1 MVAVLEAAWAA
12 IRVRRPEAPTA
23 VLVLG
28 AGLVVVRRG
37 QRVFNEVL
45 DSYLRRVQF
54 AGDGWAERI
63 YLRKYG
69 HADVLVDPRCSFR
82 IPILAHRGVRV
93 EAVIAA
99 FKAGT
104 DIDGLVAEYGVPRD
118 GLMSVLR
125 FHTEAAAR
133 GRALDR
139 SLMTAAAATLAVPVF
154 LLAPVLLV
162 LLGELGPRGRPGS
175 PSSCCSPS
183 RPSPRR
189 CSPPT
194 RRPRS
199 TTTRCWSRRVLRIG
213 GEPTTSGV
221 TCSAGCCGAGGTR
234 SRWPRSPSALGL
246 AGGLVIGT
254 ISGYGGGRVD
264 AVLMRAVDVW
274 LAVTPAGCRTACGG
288 CHRARRSLGSYSR
301 SN

>member
-1 MVAVLEAAWAA
+1 MVTVLEAAWAA

-28 AGLVVVRRG
+28 AGLVVVRCG

-69 HADVLVDPRCSFR
+69 HADVLVDPLCSFR
-82 IPILAHRGVRV
+82 IPIFAHRGVRV
-93 EAVIAA
+93 ETVIAA
-99 FKAGT
+99 FRAGT

-162 LLGELGPRGRPGS
+162 LLVLLGDPFGSVLLPALCVALAPAALLARATRAGVLDEARARTRSWRAKGLSERRIHWRHLRSCSPGRAWAGS
-175 PSSCCSPS
+175 PWTPSWRATCRRSRPSCCSQG
-183 RPSPRR
+183 R
-189 CSPPT
+189 CTSW
-194 RRPRS
+194 S
-199 TTTRCWSRRVLRIG
+199 T
-213 GEPTTSGV
+213 
-221 TCSAGCCGAGGTR
+221 SAWT
-234 SRWPRSPSALGL
+234 W
-246 AGGLVIGT
+246 
-254 ISGYGGGRVD
+254 
-264 AVLMRAVDVW
+264 
-274 LAVTPAGCRTACGG
+274 
-288 CHRARRSLGSYSR
+288 
-301 SN
+301 